1 MGFQQ
6 GLSGLNAA
14 STQLDTIGN
23 NVANANTV
31 GFKSSRTEFADM
43 YGNTLYG
50 IATTTP
56 GIGVKV
62 AAVTQ
67 NMSNGNVTTTG
78 RSLDLAINNGG
89 FFTVAQPDGTLS
101 YTRNGQFQINNQGYV
116 VNNGNFLQGWQA
128 DAAGNITQGPV
139 SKIQLNSNLV
149 SPQATTKATLGINL
163 DSRSTVPT
171 VTPLDPTNS
180 ASYNWSNTNTV
191 YDSLG
196 NPHQVTMYY
205 VAGAPTAAGRTWTA
219 TAYVDGNPANNT
231 PPNSNNFSLTFNTS
245 GVLTTPG
252 PFNINFT
259 PSPLNGS
266 AVPQTVAFSFTGST
280 QVGQN
285 FGVTTPPTI
294 DGSAPGN
301 LKGINISSSGII
313 QATFTNGQTKTIG
326 QVALANFINP
336 QGLQSKGNNL
346 WAQTYDSGI
355 ASYNAP
361 GTGNTGTIQ
370 AGAVEDSNVDL
381 TAELVNMI
389 TAQRYYQANAQTIK
403 TQDTLVQ
410 TLLNI

>member
-149 SPQATTKATLGINL
+149 SPQATTKATLGVNL

-180 ASYNWSNTNTV
+180 SSYNWSNTNTV

-205 VAGAPTAAGRTWTA
+205 VAGAPTATGRTWTA
-219 TAYVDGNPANNT
+219 TAYVDGNPANT
-231 PPNSNNFSLTFNTS
+231 RR
-245 GVLTTPG
+245 
-252 PFNINFT
+252 
-259 PSPLNGS
+259 
-266 AVPQTVAFSFTGST
+266 
-280 QVGQN
+280 
-285 FGVTTPPTI
+285 PT
-294 DGSAPGN
+294 AT
-301 LKGINISSSGII
+301 IS
-313 QATFTNGQTKTIG
+313 
-326 QVALANFINP
+326 
-336 QGLQSKGNNL
+336 
-346 WAQTYDSGI
+346 
-355 ASYNAP
+355 
-361 GTGNTGTIQ
+361 
-370 AGAVEDSNVDL
+370 
-381 TAELVNMI
+381 
-389 TAQRYYQANAQTIK
+389 R
-403 TQDTLVQ
+403 
-410 TLLNI
+410 